1 NTTKAKRNQPVFK
14 TWLHVGISAADEVKR
29 GMLAAS
35 VSSAYGSMSGDN
47 VLEPVKINVR
57 SRRDS
62 TLDKLMYNVM
72 SADETGKLVQLPT
85 ADLQDE
91 YESLMVVN
99 RRVEIEIPRV
109 FLDPSGIFAGTATD
123 RGTTHN
129 VYVSTKN
136 ADRLFYPRAFV
147 GMQGMG
153 KDQAIINYEVE
164 AIRKRGIGAIIPDV
178 IDERNGHRGMS
189 YVL

>member
-1 NTTKAKRNQPVFK
+1 R
-14 TWLHVGISAADEVKR
+14 
-29 GMLAAS
+29 
-35 VSSAYGSMSGDN
+35 
-47 VLEPVKINVR
+47 
-57 SRRDS
+57 
-62 TLDKLMYNVM
+62 LMYNVM

-129 VYVSTKN
+129 VYVSTKS

-153 KDQAIINYEVE
+153 KDQAIINYVVE
-164 AIRKRGIGAIIPDV
+164 AKRKHGIGAIIPDV

-189 YVL
+189 DALRDHLPADDVIDIDLGNTE